1 MSRESRGLL
10 AAVGLVFLAILIW
23 FGTSSGAGPSTW
35 SRGPRGLQ
43 LAYTYLEARGL
54 PVSRWDVPLTELTP
68 PGEAG
73 SPGALV
79 LALPLRRTLSDEEA
93 QALDRWVI
101 AGGRLLVLGSGGRV
115 PPAEAFALR
124 ELGLESRKLRG
135 DPPLWWFTWQDW
147 QEQVEPL
154 VPEEPGAPALTVRLG
169 DEALRPVSQ
178 PVDRVHQRY
187 QARGRVVEEAVWEW
201 QEAEAGAEAGAET
214 GGLGTPAV
222 YSMQRGYG
230 EVLVVNNGSAFGHG
244 LLEEGDNLVVLEA
257 LARALLAE
265 GGALAFD
272 ELHHGFPAPG
282 AEPPAEADPAF
293 WAVVG
298 QLGLLWLLAV
308 WTVSRPFGPPLAS
321 LRTRSGAVAR
331 ELAALASL
339 HRRGRHAPEAGARL
353 LELARA
359 RQRRGGLGEVELP
372 EAFEG
377 GESELLALAR
387 AVGSGRG

>member
-265 GGALAFD
+265 GGGAGLRRAAPRLPRAGGRAPRRGGPGLLGRRWPARPPLAARGLDGVAALR
-272 ELHHGFPAPG
+272 PAPG
-282 AEPPAEADPAF
+282 QPADPLGSCGPGAGGPGQPAPARPPRPRGRRPPPGAGPGPPAPG
-293 WAVVG
+293 W
-298 QLGLLWLLAV
+298 
-308 WTVSRPFGPPLAS
+308 P
-321 LRTRSGAVAR
+321 
-331 ELAALASL
+331 
-339 HRRGRHAPEAGARL
+339 RRGRAARGL
-353 LELARA
+353 
-359 RQRRGGLGEVELP
+359 RGG
-372 EAFEG
+372 
-377 GESELLALAR
+377 
-387 AVGSGRG
+387 